1 MLPASARSDGYCRP
15 PIVPHPVIMPIA
27 ATAAGTMNNRFIRL
41 SSNVRVQTEAR
52 FGADSLEPLVRSL
65 CFSKVD
71 VLNGIASVEKDK
83 EGSG

>member
-1 MLPASARSDGYCRP
+1 MSRLPS
-15 PIVPHPVIMPIA
+15 VISR
-27 ATAAGTMNNRFIRL
+27 TFSFYRYG
-41 SSNVRVQTEAR
+41 SNVRVQTEAR
-52 FGADSLEPLVRSL
+52 LGADSLEPLVRSL

>member
-1 MLPASARSDGYCRP
+1 MFHHFGP
-15 PIVPHPVIMPIA
+15 
-27 ATAAGTMNNRFIRL
+27 
-41 SSNVRVQTEAR
+41 NVTVQAEAR
-52 FGADSLEPLVRSL
+52 FGADSLEPIVRSL